1 MQTQIYYVMSERT
14 ELEELG
20 EFGLID
26 RLNPECEIRNE
37 STLMMIGDD
46 AACMCY
52 GDKTVLVSTDALA
65 EGVHFD
71 MVYTPLKHLG
81 YKACVVNFSDIYAMN
96 GRPRQIVVSLAVS
109 NRYSVEA
116 LEELYAGMRLACEK

>member
-1 MQTQIYYVMSERT
+1 MSERT

-20 EFGLID
+20 EFGLIE
-26 RLNPECEIRNE
+26 RLNPHRDIINK
-37 STLMMIGDD
+37 STLLSVGDD

-52 GDKTVLVSTDALA
+52 GDKMVVVSTDALV

-96 GRPRQIVVSLAVS
+96 AHPKQIVVSLAVS

-116 LEELYAGMRLACEK
+116 LEELYEGIHLACEK